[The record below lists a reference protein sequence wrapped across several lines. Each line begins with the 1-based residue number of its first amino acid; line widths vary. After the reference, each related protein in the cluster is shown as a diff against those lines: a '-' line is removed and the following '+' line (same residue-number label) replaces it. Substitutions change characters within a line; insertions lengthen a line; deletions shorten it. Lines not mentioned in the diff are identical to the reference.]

1 MNSMLVVKFYRVLP
15 LILCFHLASCGGTA
29 NFNKVFGGDD
39 GAGDTRLIA
48 AQSAFDAG
56 NFATAEKYAK
66 ELVAANP
73 YNERASILLGFTHL
87 SMGGV
92 DPFILA
98 RQLINL
104 TKSTSSTSSTP
115 ATGNASALAGDLE
128 LAALPTTTTT
138 STTAS
143 GSLSSGVSSVLVKL
157 QSLVPIS
164 ESEEKKLFLKL
175 FSASDIS
182 PAPAQLNLFGASN
195 QLYIPNEVDATLRA
209 NIEVLNYFDLA
220 LADVC
225 RFVDADIITAQAQ
238 RGASTTCTPTSTS
251 RKYSEQAHFLWAFSH
266 LAEAVTFQRA
276 LLYVSGENTQ
286 PSIDV
291 ASSKLST
298 QTSTSSASDIQTL
311 VANVAEVSTAVG
323 KVFDVTDQKSMI
335 LATIA
340 DLEGVTLGFGKIA
353 NMPASI
359 QKGITG
365 AFSDLTALSKTASG
379 GATAVNNAKT
389 LKSQI
394 TTSLAKVVSTKIQ
407 SAATGNTA
415 TTTQIA
421 NLCTGFDKLIAD
433 APTGG
438 SLAQTKP
445 AACSQ

>member
-56 NFATAEKYAK
+56 NFVTAEKYAK

-128 LAALPTTTTT
+128 LALPTTTT
-138 STTAS
+138 TTAS

-164 ESEEKKLFLKL
+164 ESEEKKLFSKL
-175 FSASDIS
+175 FSTSDIS

-298 QTSTSSASDIQTL
+298 KNSASSASDIETL
-311 VANVAEVSTAVG
+311 VANVTEVSTAVG
-323 KVFDVTDQKSMI
+323 KVFDVTNQKSMI

-359 QKGITG
+359 QKSITG
-365 AFSDLTALSKTASG
+365 AFSDLTTLSKTASG
-379 GATAVNNAKT
+379 GATSVNNAKT

-415 TTTQIA
+415 TTAQIA
-421 NLCTGFDKLIAD
+421 NLCTGFDKLIID
-433 APTGG
+433 APTSG
-438 SLAQTKP
+438 SLAPTKP

>member
-15 LILCFHLASCGGTA
+15 LALCFHLASCGGTA

-56 NFATAEKYAK
+56 NFATAEKFAK

-98 RQLINL
+98 RQLIKL
-104 TKSTSSTSSTP
+104 SKTTSSTSSTSST
-115 ATGNASALAGDLE
+115 GNASTLDGDLE
-128 LAALPTTTTT
+128 LALPTTATPSTTT
-138 STTAS
+138 S
-143 GSLSSGVSSVLVKL
+143 GSASSGVSAVLVKL
-157 QSLVPIS
+157 QSLVAIS
-164 ESEEKKLFLKL
+164 ETEEKKLFSKL
-175 FSASDIS
+175 FSTSDIS
-182 PAPAQLNLFGASN
+182 PAPAQLNLFGATN

-238 RGASTTCTPTSTS
+238 RGASTTCTPTSNT

-291 ASSKLST
+291 ASSKLSA
-298 QTSTSSASDIQTL
+298 QSSASSASDIETL

-323 KVFDVTDQKSMI
+323 KVFDVTNQKSMI

-359 QKGITG
+359 QKSITG
-365 AFSDLTALSKTASG
+365 AFSDLTTLSKTASG
-379 GATAVNNAKT
+379 GATSVNNAKT

-407 SAATGNTA
+407 SAATSNSA
-415 TTTQIA
+415 TTGQIA
-421 NLCTGFDKLIAD
+421 NLCTGFDKLVAD
-433 APTGG
+433 APTSG
-438 SLAQTKP
+438 SLAPTKP
-445 AACSQ
+445 TACSQ

>member
-1 MNSMLVVKFYRVLP
+1 MKPMMVVKFPRVISL
-15 LILCFHLASCGGTA
+15 LLFFNLANCGGTA

-39 GAGDTRLIA
+39 GATDTRLIA

-56 NFATAEKYAK
+56 NFVTAEKYAK

-98 RQLINL
+98 RQLIKL
-104 TKSTSSTSSTP
+104 SKSTSSTSSTSS
-115 ATGNASALAGDLE
+115 TGNASTLEGDLD
-128 LAALPTTTTT
+128 LALPTTATPTTT
-138 STTAS
+138 
-143 GSLSSGVSSVLVKL
+143 GSASSGVSAVLVKL
-157 QSLVPIS
+157 QSLVAIS
-164 ESEEKKLFLKL
+164 ETEEKKLFSKL
-175 FSASDIS
+175 FSTSDIS

-238 RGASTTCTPTSTS
+238 RGASTTCTPTSNS

-291 ASSKLST
+291 ASSKLSA
-298 QTSTSSASDIQTL
+298 QSSASSVSDIETL

-323 KVFDVTDQKSMI
+323 KVFDVTNQKSMI

-359 QKGITG
+359 QKSITG
-365 AFSDLTALSKTASG
+365 AFSDLTTLSKTASG
-379 GATAVNNAKT
+379 GSTSVNNAKT

-407 SAATGNTA
+407 SAATSNSA
-415 TTTQIA
+415 TTDQIA
-421 NLCTGFDKLIAD
+421 NLCTGFDKLVTD
-433 APTGG
+433 APTSG
-438 SLAQTKP
+438 SLAPTKP
-445 AACSQ
+445 TACSQ

>member
-1 MNSMLVVKFYRVLP
+1 MASMMVVKFSRVVP
-15 LILCFHLASCGGTA
+15 LAVFFHLASCGGTA

-48 AQSAFDAG
+48 AQTAFDAG

-92 DPFILA
+92 DPFILS
-98 RQLINL
+98 RQLIKL
-104 TKSTSSTSSTP
+104 TKATSSTSSTP
-115 ATGNASALAGDLE
+115 STGAASKLEGDLE
-128 LAALPTTTTT
+128 LALPTTGTT

-143 GSLSSGVSSVLVKL
+143 GSLSSGVSSVLV
-157 QSLVPIS
+157 QFESLVAIS
-164 ESEEKKLFLKL
+164 DTEQKKLFSKL
-175 FSASDIS
+175 FSTSDIS
-182 PAPAQLNLFGASN
+182 PAPSKLNLFGASN

-209 NIEVLNYFDLA
+209 SVDVLNYFDLA

-225 RFVDADIITAQAQ
+225 RFVDADIITTQVQ
-238 RGASTTCTPTSTS
+238 RGASTTCTPTTNS
-251 RKYSEQAHFLWAFSH
+251 RKYPEQAHFLWAFSH

-276 LLYVSGENTQ
+276 LLYVSEGNTQ

-291 ASSKLST
+291 ASSKISA
-298 QTSTSSASDIQTL
+298 QNSASSASDIETL

-323 KVFDVTDQKSMI
+323 KVFDVTDPKSMI

-340 DLEGVTLGFGKIA
+340 DLESVTLGFGKIA

-379 GATAVNNAKT
+379 GATAVNNAKS
-389 LKSQI
+389 LKTQI
-394 TTSLAKVVSTKIQ
+394 TTSLAKVVGTKIQ
-407 SAATGNTA
+407 SAATSNTA
-415 TTTQIA
+415 TTAQITS
-421 NLCTGFDKLIAD
+421 LCTGFDKLIAD
-433 APTGG
+433 APTSG
-438 SLAQTKP
+438 SLAQSKP